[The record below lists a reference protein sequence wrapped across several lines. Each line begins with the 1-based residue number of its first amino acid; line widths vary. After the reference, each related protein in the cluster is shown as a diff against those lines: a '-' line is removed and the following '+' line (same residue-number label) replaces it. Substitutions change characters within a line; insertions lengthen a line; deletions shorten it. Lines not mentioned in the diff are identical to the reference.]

1 MRKKKYIRFTKNRI
15 SDLDRRKR
23 EAAFLAE
30 FKEFGP
36 FICINEGV
44 FTFFFQYIAFCLGIV
59 VPYVVS
65 DKDID
70 NFASSVAPLLN
81 DKQRKTL
88 SLVVEK
94 LKKIK

>member
-1 MRKKKYIRFTKNRI
+1 MKDFSSFKSQEKGRENINFSGDPFETFSKLSQTYEGKSAEDIMKVIIAEAEK
-15 SDLDRRKR
+15 SRR
-23 EAAFLAE
+23 AGTL
-30 FKEFGP
+30 
-36 FICINEGV
+36 
-44 FTFFFQYIAFCLGIV
+44 
-59 VPYVVS
+59 S